1 MMASPRNTVGV
12 SLLAAA
18 ALYGAASTA
27 AAQTP
32 AERQVRGWAASC
44 AACHNTEGRSIGG
57 FPALAGRN
65 ADDLYRALIEFQSG
79 RTLET
84 ASSVQVADGRLGD
97 EITGFPARVLGPR
110 LANADTVVEVQRHES
125 PGAVWLDMAHHG
137 WSRAYG
143 LLHQRR
149 LYLDLEAGDLRG
161 EDRLT
166 PTARAQGP
174 DGRHFVSYAL
184 RFQLHPGVRALVA
197 QDRRSVL
204 LRIPGEAE
212 GWVLRNDVLDM
223 DLEPSPRSDRP
234 GQQLVLR
241 GQRRADSGA
250 NEFDPAAGQA
260 AGRYRRPTD
269 GREGGAPRHRLRR
282 EAGGGRHRFNRGH
295 RCG

>member
-1 MMASPRNTVGV
+1 MESRRLQVVADANPPASGPWSPDATATPLAIQVLVG
-12 SLLAAA
+12 
-18 ALYGAASTA
+18 GH
-27 AAQTP
+27 
-32 AERQVRGWAASC
+32 R
-44 AACHNTEGRSIGG
+44 
-57 FPALAGRN
+57 
-65 ADDLYRALIEFQSG
+65 LIEFQSG

-97 EITGFPARVLGPR
+97 EITSFPARVLGPR
-110 LANADTVVEVQRHES
+110 LANADTLVEVQRHES

-143 LLHQRR
+143 LIHQRR

-212 GWVLRNDVLDM
+212 GWVLPTTDWRWTWSL
-223 DLEPSPRSDRP
+223 RP
-234 GQQLVLR
+234 GRIAQDSNWFYEEIVAPIPARGCGGACLRRGRRRPWPHPRLR
-241 GQRRADSGA
+241 GPQI
-250 NEFDPAAGQA
+250 
-260 AGRYRRPTD
+260 
-269 GREGGAPRHRLRR
+269 
-282 EAGGGRHRFNRGH
+282 
-295 RCG
+295 